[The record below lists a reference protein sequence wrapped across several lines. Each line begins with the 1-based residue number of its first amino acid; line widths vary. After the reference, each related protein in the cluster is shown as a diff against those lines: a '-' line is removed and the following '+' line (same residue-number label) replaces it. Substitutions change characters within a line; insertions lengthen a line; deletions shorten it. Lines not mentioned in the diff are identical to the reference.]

1 MKLRIEY
8 IANDIKKLK
17 LKLKSLPSKILFV
30 IYIKISDIKRAFKTL
45 RRFIFFN
52 IYCYCKRY
60 MELNIFVYVLLVFCI
75 PYLLYSNFRIKPRKG
90 FSILFISIISLVI
103 LLNFTLLT
111 FIGTFLL
118 ASSLVVEKKDLHP
131 YIYTASFITFNYEI
145 FNILELRIIDLT
157 TNYLFP
163 ISLVSCVFSSMMIG
177 HWFLVDPTISKEGM
191 KKIALSGTI
200 KSLILLPLIYLE
212 FIGQNIDMVFKNV
225 ILILFFSTSVLS
237 FASFRSL
244 GEKSYTGVMA
254 STGLSYLSLI
264 VSLGGSGGLLLLS

>member
-8 IANDIKKLK
+8 IANDMKKFKLK
-17 LKLKSLPSKILFV
+17 MKSLPSKTLFV
-30 IYIKISDIKRAFKTL
+30 TNIKLSDIIKAFKNL

-90 FSILFISIISLVI
+90 FSILFIAIISLVI
-103 LLNFTLLT
+103 LLNFTLFT
-111 FIGTFLL
+111 FIGTLLL
-118 ASSLVVEKKDLHP
+118 ATSLLIKKKNFHP
-131 YIYTASFITFNYEI
+131 FIYTASFITFNYEI
-145 FNILELRIIDLT
+145 FNILDLKLIELTI
-157 TNYLFP
+157 NYLFP

-191 KKIALSGTI
+191 KNIALLGTI
-200 KSLILLPLIYLE
+200 QSLILMSLIFLE
-212 FIGQNIDMVFKNV
+212 FIGQDIDVIFRNV
-225 ILILFFSTSVLS
+225 ILILFFSTSILS